1 MRAGTAKWTIGIAGL
16 LVAVGSCGGIKS
28 PPDHDPAPGAEG
40 PVGQI
45 SAGLHLGQSRH
56 DVRSVRFDIVPA
68 AGNCDAR
75 PLASVTRGFEPGALP
90 GAMSP
95 AGAGEHGFADG
106 LFILPVGEYRACA
119 TPLKAD
125 AAPSMECTRADTV
138 ITVTLGRIVAVILV
152 SQCRGPASGGVDVVT
167 ALNDPPTITALAIT
181 PSKFIN
187 TCQSATVTAM
197 ATDPDHDA
205 LTYEWAIASGTGGT
219 LASAGNSATFSSMTA
234 GDFTVSLTVSD
245 VHAAKASITFPVHV
259 AQCTPPPT
267 AAPEAVQA
275 ILSARCSPCHTVPN
289 PMTGAFNGQLGLN
302 TAEATF
308 MNLVGVNSR
317 NMACATRVRA
327 IPGNGAGSYIIAKL
341 KGEVGICGQRMPRI
355 SNPDGTVGPSG
366 PPLPD
371 AEIATIENWING
383 LPH

>member
-28 PPDHDPAPGAEG
+28 PPDQDPAPGAEG

-106 LFILPVGEYRACA
+106 LFVLPVGEYRACA

-152 SQCRGPASGGVDVVT
+152 SQCRGAGSGGVDVVT

-181 PSKFIN
+181 PSKFIT

-197 ATDPDHDA
+197 ATDPDRDA

-234 GDFTVSLTVSD
+234 GDFTISLTVSD

-259 AQCTPPPT
+259 AAADCTPPPT

-275 ILSARCSPCHTVPN
+275 IIAARCTPCHTADP
-289 PMTGAFNGQLGLN
+289 TRGGLRMDN
-302 TAEATF
+302 AELTF
-308 MNLVGVNSR
+308 RNLVGVPVGAA
-317 NMACATRVRA
+317 ACNTRVRA
-327 IPGNGAGSYIIAKL
+327 IPGNGAGSYIVAKL

-355 SNPDGTVGPSG
+355 LNPDGTIGPPA